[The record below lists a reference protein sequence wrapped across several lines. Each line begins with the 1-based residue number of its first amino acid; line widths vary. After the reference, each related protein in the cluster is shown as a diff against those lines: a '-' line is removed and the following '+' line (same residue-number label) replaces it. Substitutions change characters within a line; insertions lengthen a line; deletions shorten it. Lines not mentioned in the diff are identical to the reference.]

1 MCVLQMLSLT
11 KSNRNGV
18 KPQRKLTSRRLAS
31 SNLLFIQNIEGKELF
46 KNIFLLVLVFMSL
59 AVNAASVDSWL
70 DKMGQSMM
78 QQSYKGTLIIR
89 QGDEL
94 QAIKVTQGIN
104 GADSWQTMESQ
115 TGENHIIFRKNA
127 EVTTIYP
134 AKKLITISAA
144 MDNKSVKDPL
154 HALPKNKEK
163 LKQLYL
169 FELGS
174 EERVA
179 NKTTQVIHM
188 TPRDKYR
195 YGYTFWLD
203 KSSGLLLKCDLK
215 NNKGKVLEQFMY
227 SDIELLSSAPKNNI
241 EPSKLAAFKRI
252 RLSNKTDVDAERW
265 HANNIPNGF
274 DLIRSVKTAQT
285 PPAYHM
291 VFSDGM
297 ASVSVFIESTNK
309 NQKKHIGQSNMGLV
323 NVYSAF
329 VDNQYITAIGEVPA
343 STVRMIAQSVHAAH

>member
-1 MCVLQMLSLT
+1 M
-11 KSNRNGV
+11 
-18 KPQRKLTSRRLAS
+18 
-31 SNLLFIQNIEGKELF
+31 F
-46 KNIFLLVLVFMSL
+46 KNIFLFALVFTSL
-59 AVNAASVDSWL
+59 AANAASVDSWL
-70 DKMGQSMM
+70 DKMGQSMK

-104 GADSWQTMESQ
+104 GTESWQTMESQ

-134 AKKLITISAA
+134 AKKLVTISAA
-144 MDNKSVKDPL
+144 MDSKPVKGVL
-154 HALPKNKEK
+154 HSLPKNKDK

-169 FELGS
+169 FELGD

-179 NKTTQVIHM
+179 NKITQVIRM

-203 KSSGLLLKCDLK
+203 KDSGLLLKCDLK
-215 NNKGKVLEQFMY
+215 DNKGKVLEQFMY

-241 EPSKLAAFKRI
+241 EAATLAAFKKVT
-252 RLSNKTDVDAERW
+252 LSNKTDVDVERW
-265 HANNIPNGF
+265 HAKNIPNGF
-274 DLIRSVKTAQT
+274 VLIRSVKTAQQ
-285 PPAYHM
+285 PPTYHM

-297 ASVSVFIESTNK
+297 ASVSVFIESTNE
-309 NQKKHIGQSNMGLV
+309 NQKKYIGQSNMGLV

-329 VDNQYITAIGEVPA
+329 IDNQYITAIGEVPA
-343 STVRMIAQSVHAAH
+343 PTVRMIAQSVHAAH